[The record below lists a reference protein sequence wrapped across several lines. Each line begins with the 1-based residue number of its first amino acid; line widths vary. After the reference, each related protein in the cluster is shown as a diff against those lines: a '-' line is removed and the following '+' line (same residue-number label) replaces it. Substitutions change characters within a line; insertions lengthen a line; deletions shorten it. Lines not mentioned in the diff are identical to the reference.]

1 MTLVR
6 FRLRLLG
13 RLELSFDDGTSVRL
27 STRKAGAL
35 IAYLAM
41 TPAHTAS
48 REELAT
54 MLWGSCSDQQARQS
68 LRQALVLL
76 RKDLKQPD
84 FIRSNT
90 DRVELLSGQW
100 WVDACEF

>member
-1 MTLVR
+1 MTSSAR

-13 RLELSFDDGTSVRL
+13 RLELSIRGEAEPVRL
-27 STRKAGAL
+27 STRKAAAL

-41 TPAHTAS
+41 TPAHAAS

-54 MLWGSCSDQQARQS
+54 LLWGSCSDQQARQS

-84 FIRSNT
+84 FIKSNT
-90 DRVELLSGQW
+90 DRIELLP
-100 WVDACEF
+100 